1 MNQLRMY
8 IIGRK
13 VFMEVLRRDLVLG
26 QSIIQDL
33 GQIAE
38 RIKVP
43 LPELA
48 EFMNLVNLE
57 VQLERM
63 VDETH
68 TPSLTPRE
76 WDEWEWKV

>member
-13 VFMEVLRRDLVLG
+13 VFMEVLRRDSVLG
-26 QSIIQDL
+26 QSIMQDL

-57 VQLERM
+57 VQLEWM

-68 TPSLTPRE
+68 TPSRE
-76 WDEWEWKV
+76 WDEWEWKI